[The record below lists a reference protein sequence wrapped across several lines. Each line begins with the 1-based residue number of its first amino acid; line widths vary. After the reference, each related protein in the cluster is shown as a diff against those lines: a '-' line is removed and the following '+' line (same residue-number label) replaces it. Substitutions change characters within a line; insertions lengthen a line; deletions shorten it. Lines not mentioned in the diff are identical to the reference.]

1 MNTIHFVIKRLAN
14 IRKYLEQNI
23 FLGKIALAGDFMPIL
38 ILSISPDGHHIFCK
52 ADNGKK

>member
-38 ILSISPDGHHIFCK
+38 ILSICRTDTILLHR
-52 ADNGKK
+52 

>member
-23 FLGKIALAGDFMPIL
+23 FLGKIALSDDFMPIL
-38 ILSISPDGHHIFCK
+38 ILSICQTDTILLQS
-52 ADNGKK
+52 